1 MGAAAAAASYGLAVR
16 VRHLVLLYRFRG
28 YYQMVD
34 PPINS
39 TADKL
44 EYEYTRD
51 YWQIFFARMAFVIVF
66 EVGDKLFV

>member
-1 MGAAAAAASYGLAVR
+1 
-16 VRHLVLLYRFRG
+16 
-28 YYQMVD
+28 MVD